1 MPEVLLR
8 IVRMAEHPE
17 RNVVDPGRVAADER
31 LERLLVTGLGH
42 ADLRRLVVMV
52 AGRIVEKRASCRHAS
67 VRRGFVASVTPTGR
81 IDLDLSGS
89 RIRPVDIV
97 RSIRW
102 TEGDGAS

>member
-1 MPEVLLR
+1 MPEVPLR
-8 IVRMAEHPE
+8 IVRTAEHPE

-31 LERLLVTGLGH
+31 LERPLVTGLGH
-42 ADLRRLVVMV
+42 ADLRRLVMV
-52 AGRIVEKRASCRHAS
+52 EGRIVEKRASCRHVS
-67 VRRGFVASVTPTGR
+67 VRRGFVASVTPTGK